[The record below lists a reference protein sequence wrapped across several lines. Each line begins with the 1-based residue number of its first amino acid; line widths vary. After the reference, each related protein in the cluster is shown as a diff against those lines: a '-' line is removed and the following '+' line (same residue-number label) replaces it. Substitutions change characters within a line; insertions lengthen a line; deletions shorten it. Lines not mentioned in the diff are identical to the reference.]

1 MAKNTN
7 IADIIKSH
15 PELTNLQHQIKTMQ
29 SMRVQIKEILPKT
42 IQNKIEIVLANP
54 KKLTIFAG
62 NQIIGAK
69 IRQMSPTI
77 LRHIQSKKEYEIIE
91 TIEIKVTPP
100 ENGIA
105 QVKRKPID
113 HTASSL
119 GFIEEMKKKLLT
131 S

>member
-7 IADIIKSH
+7 IAEIIKSH
-15 PELTNLQHQIKTMQ
+15 PELTNLQNQIKTMQ

-69 IRQMSPTI
+69 NQTD
-77 LRHIQSKKEYEIIE
+77 
-91 TIEIKVTPP
+91 VTH
-100 ENGIA
+100 
-105 QVKRKPID
+105 
-113 HTASSL
+113 HTPAHS
-119 GFIEEMKKKLLT
+119 E
-131 S
+131 